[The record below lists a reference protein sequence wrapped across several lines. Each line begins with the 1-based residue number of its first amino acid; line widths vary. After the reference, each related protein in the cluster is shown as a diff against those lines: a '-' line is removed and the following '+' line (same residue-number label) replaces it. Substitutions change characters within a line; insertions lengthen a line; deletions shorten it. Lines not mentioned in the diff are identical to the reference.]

1 MTNSQNYHHH
11 RAADRTYYDILGI
24 PREADPTAIRKAY
37 LRLSLKFHPDKNP
50 HNREEEAKRKFIEIG
65 EAYQCL
71 RDPTSRRS
79 YDEQIRNNNNNSNNG
94 GKGDRNM
101 NTAEDVY
108 DQYRAAFDAT
118 VSGMTETE
126 LDVAV
131 GTVTA
136 LAGLLGSVVGGRVT
150 GGSSSS
156 SSTTPKRGLLQ
167 SAGSMVGGYA
177 ASQIASSS
185 VRALH
190 RDSVN
195 RISYHEDCQRA
206 LEHGQP
212 LPPKP
217 KQSFIGQRIGDLF
230 QKTMD
235 DTMNHHNNRT
245 TNDGDGN
252 RNSSSSS
259 RNNSRSSSSKRASST
274 NYRTTPNTNTNTNTN
289 ANNSRPPPHNPEYRS
304 SSNYNYADD
313 NNNNNNYDRN
323 TKSNSNHNNGS
334 SSSSR
339 SSNNNNNNN
348 INEKQ
353 RSNWQ
358 ENINQFGWNL
368 ASKGVKAL
376 QRNIDGNVK

>member
-1 MTNSQNYHHH
+1 MYCSFW
-11 RAADRTYYDILGI
+11 
-24 PREADPTAIRKAY
+24 K
-37 LRLSLKFHPDKNP
+37 LSLKFHPDKNP

-79 YDEQIRNNNNNSNNG
+79 YDEQIRNNNNNNNNNSNNG
-94 GKGDRNM
+94 DKGNRYSSSSSSKNHRNSNM
-101 NTAEDVY
+101 HTAEDVY

-136 LAGLLGSVVGGRVT
+136 LAGLVGSVLGGRVT
-150 GGSSSS
+150 GGGGTGGSRSS

-177 ASQIASSS
+177 ATQLASSS

-217 KQSFIGQRIGDLF
+217 KQSFLGQRIGDLF
-230 QKTMD
+230 QKTLD

-259 RNNSRSSSSKRASST
+259 NNNNSRSSSSKRASST
-274 NYRTTPNTNTNTNTN
+274 NYRASPNTNTNTDT
-289 ANNSRPPPHNPEYRS
+289 NNSRPPPHNPEYRS

-313 NNNNNNYDRN
+313 NNNNNNDYHRN
-323 TKSNSNHNNGS
+323 TKPNNNHNNSSSNS
-334 SSSSR
+334 SSSS
-339 SSNNNNNNN
+339 NNNN